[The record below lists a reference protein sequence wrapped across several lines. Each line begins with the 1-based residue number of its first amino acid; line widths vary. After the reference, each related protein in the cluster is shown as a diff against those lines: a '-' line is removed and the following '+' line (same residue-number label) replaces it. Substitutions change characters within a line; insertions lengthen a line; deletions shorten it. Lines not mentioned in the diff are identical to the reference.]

1 MLPEGAKP
9 VAGAVRQADALLSSA
24 RIHLRANATTS
35 ANRVGGAGAKHP
47 SKGRIDNPYPVAHIR
62 KRRLGLA
69 WRPHLMPGKARRGV
83 AAFFMAAASMP
94 AKALASS
101 FRR

>member
-1 MLPEGAKP
+1 M
-9 VAGAVRQADALLSSA
+9 
-24 RIHLRANATTS
+24 RANATTS

-69 WRPHLMPGKARRGV
+69 WRPHLTRIAHQPLGEIRFAV
-83 AAFFMAAASMP
+83 FSWLAATMTC
-94 AKALASS
+94 
-101 FRR
+101 